1 MTMNGETSRR
11 LEPGTLKDP
20 RPKYLDLLR
29 IRQPVPAI
37 LSILHRISGFGLF
50 LAIPFLLY
58 LFQLSITSPE
68 DYVRYRALF
77 AHPLTKLLLIGLA
90 WALFHH
96 LFAGIRFLLMDVH
109 LGLELQRARAS
120 SIAVIAAAIVCTI
133 GFGVLIW

>member
-1 MTMNGETSRR
+1 MNGETSRR
-11 LEPGTLKDP
+11 LGPGTLKDP

-29 IRQPVPAI
+29 IRQPVPAV
-37 LSILHRISGFGLF
+37 LSILHRISGFGMF

-68 DYVRYRALF
+68 EYVRYRAVF

-109 LGLELQRARAS
+109 MGLELQRARAS
-120 SIAVIAAAIVCTI
+120 SIVVIAAAIVCTI

>member
-11 LEPGTLKDP
+11 LGPGMRKDP

-68 DYVRYRALF
+68 DYVRYRAVF

-109 LGLELQRARAS
+109 VGLELQRTRAN
-120 SIAVIAAAIVCTI
+120 SIIVITAAILCTI